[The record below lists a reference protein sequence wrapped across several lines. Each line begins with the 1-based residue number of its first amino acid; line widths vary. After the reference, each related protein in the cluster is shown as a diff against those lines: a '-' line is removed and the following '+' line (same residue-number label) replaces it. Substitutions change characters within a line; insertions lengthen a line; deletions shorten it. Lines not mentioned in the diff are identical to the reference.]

1 MRFSITASMG
11 QEKDYNMDY
20 EKLNE
25 PGEKKSTAGRAE
37 AAGAAA
43 GAAVG
48 KAVGIAA
55 SGLVWCWRWVAALW
69 KKGRTSKVLVAGV
82 AALFLAWLLA
92 GSCHENGKEGR
103 NDGASKTIMLPGGAK
118 MEMVWCPPGSFLMG
132 RSDGTEGLE
141 GPWKRN
147 DEMPQHQVFLTKGF
161 WMARTEVTEAQW
173 FSVMGRPDRIP
184 DQWTPSETMPASGV
198 NWEECTEFCLLAGL
212 SLPTE
217 AEWEYAC
224 RAGSTGAFAGTGIPD
239 EMAWSREN
247 SGGKPHPVALKHQNA
262 WGLFDMHGNL
272 EEWCADEFRAYQGAE
287 VTDPVGKGEDRP
299 RDYWWGRAM
308 RGGSFIDDS
317 ERCRSAARIWEE
329 EYERYRWAGFR
340 PVLRE

>member
-1 MRFSITASMG
+1 
-11 QEKDYNMDY
+11 MDHD
-20 EKLNE
+20 KLNE
-25 PGEKKSTAGRAE
+25 PGEKKSMEGRAE

-48 KAVGIAA
+48 KALGTAA
-55 SGLVWCWRWVAALW
+55 AGMAWCGRWIAALW
-69 KKGRTSKVLVAGV
+69 KKDGKGKALVAGV
-82 AALFLAWLLA
+82 AVLFLACLLA
-92 GSCHENGKEGR
+92 GSCHENVKEGR
-103 NDGASKTIMLPGGAK
+103 SAGATKTITLPGGAK

-132 RSDGTEGLE
+132 RSDGIEGLE

-147 DEMPQHQVFLTKGF
+147 DEMPQHRVVLTKGF
-161 WMARTEVTEAQW
+161 WMARTEVTEEQW
-173 FSVMGRPDRIP
+173 ISVMGRPDGVPEQWIP
-184 DQWTPSETMPASGV
+184 SGTMPVSGV
-198 NWEECTEFCLLAGL
+198 NWVECTEFCLLAGL

-224 RAGSTGAFAGTGIPD
+224 RAGSTGAFSGTGVPD
-239 EMAWSREN
+239 EMGWSKEN
-247 SGGKPHPVALKHQNA
+247 SGEAAHPVALKQQNA

-287 VTDPVGKGEDRP
+287 VTDPVGQGKDRP
-299 RDYWWGRAM
+299 RDNWWGRAM

-329 EYERYRWAGFR
+329 EFERYHFAGFR